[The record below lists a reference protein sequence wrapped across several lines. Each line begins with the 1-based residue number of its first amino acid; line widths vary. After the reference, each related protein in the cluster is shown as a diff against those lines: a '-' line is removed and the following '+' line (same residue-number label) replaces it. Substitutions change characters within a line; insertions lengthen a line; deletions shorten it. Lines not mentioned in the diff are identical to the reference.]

1 MGIEL
6 SSAVCMKC
14 WNKDGTQ
21 QVLGERE
28 LLSSSFLLLF
38 ARAVGSQESDG
49 ELWGRM
55 PEF

>member
-49 ELWGRM
+49 ELWGHDA
-55 PEF
+55 